1 MLRIVWF
8 WWLLA
13 AGIGLASAVRA
24 ETLEQTLLSVY
35 HNNPRIL
42 SARASLR
49 ALDENVARANSEY
62 RPSVTAGADIG
73 YQTQKNR
80 PRSLGT
86 NGRTYPRGYGVTA
99 VQSLF
104 NGFQTANRV
113 KSAKAGVRSGRAS
126 LLSLEQEVLL
136 ETIGVYVD
144 VLRDETIV
152 RIQQKHLGYITRE
165 VAATRRRKI
174 EGQVTR
180 TDLSQSIARRAA
192 ALSRL
197 QAAQGSLRISR
208 ANFER
213 LVGHPPSKL
222 VIPSRQLLKVPRTL
236 SEAIAIGRKY
246 HPEIVA
252 ALEEVRVAEHNIRAI
267 RGELLPNAQL
277 QMDYSRDYD
286 ASSFTDRS
294 DTFIAQGRV
303 NIPIY
308 TGGEVEARV
317 RQAKHTK
324 ISRLQNVSQVRL
336 QVTANIEQAWAQM
349 TVAKAQRRSIQ
360 LQVDENQ
367 KALNG
372 VRKEERFGQ
381 RTVAEVLN
389 AADALVNAQVSLT
402 SNYRTVIVSSY
413 SVLTAIGKLNMG
425 NLKLTRNRYDPKV
438 NYNRTHRRWGGLSI
452 TYPDGRHE
460 QIK

>member
-1 MLRIVWF
+1 MRSVWF

-13 AGIGLASAVRA
+13 AAVGLPSAAHA
-24 ETLEQTLLSVY
+24 ETLEQTLVSVY
-35 HNNPRIL
+35 RNNPRIL
-42 SARASLR
+42 AARASLR

-62 RPSVTAGADIG
+62 RPSITAGADIG
-73 YQTQKNR
+73 YQTQKNK

-86 NGRTYPRGYGVTA
+86 NGTTHPRGYGVTA

-152 RIQQKHLGYITRE
+152 RIQQKHLNYITGE
-165 VAATRRRKI
+165 VAATRRRKS

-192 ALSRL
+192 ALTRL

-213 LVGHPPSKL
+213 LVGHPPSGL
-222 VIPSRQLLKVPRTL
+222 EIPARQLLKLPRSL
-236 SEAIAIGRKY
+236 KAAVSIGRKY

-252 ALEEVRVAEHNIRAI
+252 ALEEVRVAEHNLQAI

-286 ASSFTDRS
+286 PSTFTDRS

-349 TVAKAQRRSIQ
+349 QVAKAQRRSIQ
-360 LQVDENQ
+360 LQVNEN
-367 KALNG
+367 KKSLSG

-402 SNYRTVIVSSY
+402 SNYRTFIVSSY
-413 SVLTAIGKLNMG
+413 SVLTAIGKLNME
-425 NLKLTRNRYDPKV
+425 NLKLTGDRYDPKV
-438 NYNRTHRRWGGLSI
+438 NYEITKRRWGGLSI
-452 TYPDGRHE
+452 TYPDGRKE
-460 QIK
+460 RVR